1 MHAQKGFLPSPS
13 CHLKEAYA
21 TTKATAMRKV
31 KAMFTVHRLAL
42 ALP

>member
-13 CHLKEAYA
+13 CDLKDANA
-21 TTKATAMRKV
+21 TTTATAMRKF
-31 KAMFTVHRLAL
+31 KAMFTVYRLAL